1 MEIRNMLDD
10 LEETIN
16 RIRTDVDKFEINS
29 NNLAGTRIRKAMQ
42 SIKVKAQEVR
52 VAITEIKNK
61 RKEEK

>member
-42 SIKVKAQEVR
+42 SIKVKAQEIR
-52 VAITEIKNK
+52 VTITEIKNK